1 MLTKYSS
8 TQNEHCTKSIS
19 FHISVYIKTTW
30 DTIKID
36 SWAHSSMRII
46 SAWVQNLH
54 FLIPGDFYRV
64 VHDPDLMGY

>member
-1 MLTKYSS
+1 MLLEKNNNVNKVLSS

-54 FLIPGDFYRV
+54 F
-64 VHDPDLMGY
+64 